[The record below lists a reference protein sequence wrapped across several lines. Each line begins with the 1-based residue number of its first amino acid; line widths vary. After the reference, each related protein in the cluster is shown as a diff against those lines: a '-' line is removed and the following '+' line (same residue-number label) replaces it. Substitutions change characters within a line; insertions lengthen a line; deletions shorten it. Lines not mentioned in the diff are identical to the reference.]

1 MNIVESLGAIHTHA
15 NHDAVALEAL
25 RPLIVDQRGIGLH
38 VLFDRH
44 TLLLECPRV
53 FLEATGRFVVEPT
66 GKGGGVLRHARGST
80 VEAPNRG
87 SRRSG

>member
-1 MNIVESLGAIHTHA
+1 MRLR
-15 NHDAVALEAL
+15 LAL

-44 TLLLECPRV
+44 ALLLKVPRV
-53 FLEATGRFVVEPT
+53 VLEATGRFVVEPA
-66 GKGGGVLRHARGST
+66 GKGEGFSGMPEDRQLRPPIG
-80 VEAPNRG
+80 G